1 LFQVESWNLPAP
13 RFAGDDTGWIDLIS
27 WQRPVN
33 IINEETL
40 RKMTALFFGEGSH
53 LNTDK

>member
-1 LFQVESWNLPAP
+1 LIQVESWNLPAP

-40 RKMTALFFGEGSH
+40 RKMTALSTEEGSH
-53 LNTDK
+53 LNIGK